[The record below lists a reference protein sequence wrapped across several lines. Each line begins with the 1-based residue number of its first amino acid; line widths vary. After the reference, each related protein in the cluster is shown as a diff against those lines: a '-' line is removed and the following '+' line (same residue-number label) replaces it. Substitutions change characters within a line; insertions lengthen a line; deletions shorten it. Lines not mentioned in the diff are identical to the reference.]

1 LPNRFSCEE
10 IRENGNRRQ
19 MRRTGGFLE
28 NGALSVNANV
38 DKLLLEEQR
47 LINMV

>member
-1 LPNRFSCEE
+1 
-10 IRENGNRRQ
+10 

-38 DKLLLEEQR
+38 HKLLLQEQR

>member
-1 LPNRFSCEE
+1 
-10 IRENGNRRQ
+10 

-28 NGALSVNANV
+28 NGALSVNADAN
-38 DKLLLEEQR
+38 KLLLQKQL